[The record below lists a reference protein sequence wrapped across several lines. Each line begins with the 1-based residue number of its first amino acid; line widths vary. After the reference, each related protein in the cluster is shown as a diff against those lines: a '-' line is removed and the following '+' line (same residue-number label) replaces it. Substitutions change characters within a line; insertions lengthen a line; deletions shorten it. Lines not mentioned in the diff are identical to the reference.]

1 MLKTKRLL
9 TTTAFVIA
17 LAGSASAKQLPSPC
31 PFKPKPAR
39 APEINLTLAVTEG
52 ILIFASVAG
61 IHLVGRHRPGLQ

>member
-9 TTTAFVIA
+9 ATTALVIA
-17 LAGSASAKQLPSPC
+17 LVGSALANQHPNPC

-39 APEINLTLAVTEG
+39 APEINLTLSVTEG